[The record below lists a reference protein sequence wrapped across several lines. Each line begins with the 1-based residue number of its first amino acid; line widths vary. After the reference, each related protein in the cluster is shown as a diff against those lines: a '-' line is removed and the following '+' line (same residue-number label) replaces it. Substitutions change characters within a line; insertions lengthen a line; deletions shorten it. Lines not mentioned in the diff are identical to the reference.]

1 VITLLGQ
8 FLKQV
13 EVGKKGFPKTLPQS
27 SGDFSFLSKQPEAIK
42 QNEPA
47 G

>member
-1 VITLLGQ
+1 MITLMGQ

-13 EVGKKGFPKTLPQS
+13 EVGKKGFPTQFPQS
-27 SGDFSFLSKQPEAIK
+27 SGDFSFPSKQPEAIK
-42 QNEPA
+42 RNEPA